1 MNSTSEG
8 RPASIRRDLAAW
20 ILYSLSQVPATHLN
34 YSCGACAIL
43 NVITRPINIYTYLHG
58 NNMRQSQKNRVQ
70 INWDGQQEQLCPFL
84 QKLRLYRFQFF
95 LYFVLFF
102 FFLSQRAIIK
112 WSVFGHRGNI
122 KQQKVVVSLCQA
134 SMLDPQR
141 RHTAHI
147 RHLQQLQPERLLYN
161 AND

>member
-1 MNSTSEG
+1 
-8 RPASIRRDLAAW
+8 
-20 ILYSLSQVPATHLN
+20 
-34 YSCGACAIL
+34 
-43 NVITRPINIYTYLHG
+43 
-58 NNMRQSQKNRVQ
+58 
-70 INWDGQQEQLCPFL
+70 
-84 QKLRLYRFQFF
+84 
-95 LYFVLFF
+95 
-102 FFLSQRAIIK
+102 
-112 WSVFGHRGNI
+112 VFGHRGNI